1 MNIKRSKNIFIRQEK
16 HSFTEVL
23 KVTAGWLAVGT
34 RLFLAVMI
42 LIAFHPAYATN
53 TDWHDDAVSRQIQAE
68 ARKLWREEHG
78 DSIELVTD
86 EHQQENPLHHLLEGN
101 LVRYTAQK
109 QTEIDRALGVAK

>member
-1 MNIKRSKNIFIRQEK
+1 MKMNTKHSKNMFFRQEK
-16 HSFTEVL
+16 HSFTEFL
-23 KVTAGWLAVGT
+23 RVTAGWLAVGA
-34 RLFLAVMI
+34 LMLLAVMI
-42 LIAFHPAYATN
+42 LIAFRPAYSYATN

-78 DSIELVTD
+78 DWQPNLTPAAEA
-86 EHQQENPLHHLLEGN
+86 E

>member
-1 MNIKRSKNIFIRQEK
+1 MKMNIKRSKNIFIRQEK
-16 HSFTEVL
+16 HSFTEFL
-23 KVTAGWLAVGT
+23 KVTAGGLAVGT

-78 DSIELVTD
+78 DWQPNLTPAAEA
-86 EHQQENPLHHLLEGN
+86 E

>member
-1 MNIKRSKNIFIRQEK
+1 MNTKHSKNMFFRQEK
-16 HSFTEVL
+16 HSFTEFL
-23 KVTAGWLAVGT
+23 RVTAGWLAVGA
-34 RLFLAVMI
+34 LMLLAVMI
-42 LIAFHPAYATN
+42 LIAFRPAYSYATN

-78 DSIELVTD
+78 DWQPNLTPAAEA
-86 EHQQENPLHHLLEGN
+86 E

>member
-1 MNIKRSKNIFIRQEK
+1 MNIKRQKTYLSDKKK
-16 HSFTEVL
+16 HSFTEFL
-23 KVTAGWLAVGT
+23 KVTAGWLAVGAL
-34 RLFLAVMI
+34 LFLAVMI

-53 TDWHDDAVSRQIQAE
+53 TDWHDDAVSRQTQAE

-78 DSIELVTD
+78 DWQPNLTPAAEA
-86 EHQQENPLHHLLEGN
+86 E